1 MSFKNPKIF
10 PFVFFL
16 AVSFVLFLKDAGSEE
31 NKWKLMGR
39 TKDKNFLVYYAP
51 SSLNYITATDV
62 VGLTLKRE
70 LSEEGIEQFK
80 RNFYSLLKESED
92 KAGEKLQDSPE
103 PLLNI
108 LIKRQTK
115 EYEVEIDCASN
126 KIRVLPGKMAAF
138 NFVIVDEIEPGT
150 ATENIKNEVCPKGD
164 K

>member
-1 MSFKNPKIF
+1 MDFRKSKIYVF
-10 PFVFFL
+10 LFFL
-16 AVSFVLFLKDAGSEE
+16 AVAFVLFLKDAGSEE

-39 TKDKNFLVYYAP
+39 TKDKIFLVYYAP
-51 SSLNYITATDV
+51 SSVNYVTEAIV
-62 VGLTLKRE
+62 SLTLKKE

-80 RNFYSLLKESED
+80 QNFYASLKEAED
-92 KAGEKLQDSPE
+92 KASEKLQGSPE

-115 EYEVEIDCASN
+115 EYTVEIECVSN
-126 KIRVLPGKMAAF
+126 KIRVLPEKMATF

-150 ATENIKNEVCPKGD
+150 AAENIRNEVCK

>member
-1 MSFKNPKIF
+1 LGFKNPKIYLF
-10 PFVFFL
+10 LFFL
-16 AVSFVLFLKDAGSEE
+16 AVAFALFLKDAGSEE

-51 SSLNYITATDV
+51 SSVNYITETYV
-62 VGLTLKRE
+62 RLTLKKE
-70 LSEEGIEQFK
+70 LSEEGIERFK
-80 RNFYSLLKESED
+80 KDFSASLKEAED

-103 PLLNI
+103 PLFNI

-115 EYEVEIDCASN
+115 EYTVEIDCVGN
-126 KIRVLPGKMAAF
+126 EIRVPPEKIAAF

-150 ATENIKNEVCPKGD
+150 AAENIRNEVCK